1 MLGQPDLILL
11 AILMLGALGRNP
23 LVTAAAGLLLLLRL
37 LGLTPLL
44 PALEQHAMSMGLILL
59 IVAVLIPF
67 AGGQVTIQQ
76 TLHSF
81 TRGGLA
87 GYAGLVAGFV
97 AAVLGARGIALLEQS
112 PHVIIG
118 LIFGTLVG
126 VAFFQ
131 GIPVGPL
138 TAAGFAAVL
147 LKLVNLLR
155 GGL

>member
-1 MLGQPDLILL
+1 MGQPDLVLL
-11 AILMLGALGRNP
+11 AILGLGALGRNP
-23 LVTAAAGLLLLLRL
+23 LVTAAAGILLLLRL
-37 LGLTPLL
+37 LGLASLL
-44 PALEQHAMSMGLILL
+44 PALEQHAMSLGLVLL

-67 AGGQVTIQQ
+67 ADGQVTLQQ
-76 TLHSF
+76 TVQSF

-97 AAVLGARGIALLEQS
+97 AAVLGARGIVLLEQN

-147 LKLVNLLR
+147 MELLSLLR
-155 GGL
+155 RGF

>member
-1 MLGQPDLILL
+1 MGQADLVLL
-11 AILMLGALGRNP
+11 AILGLGAMGRNP
-23 LVTAAAGLLLLLRL
+23 LVTAAAGILLMIRV

-44 PALEQHAMSMGLILL
+44 PLLEQHAMSLGLILL
-59 IVAVLIPF
+59 IIAVLIPF
-67 AGGQVTIQQ
+67 ADGQVTVEQ
-76 TLHSF
+76 TVRSF
-81 TRGGLA
+81 TQGGPA

-97 AAVLGARGIALLEQS
+97 AAVLGARGIALLEQN

-126 VAFFQ
+126 VAFFR

-147 LKLVNLLR
+147 LELFNLLR
-155 GGL
+155 RGP